1 MLALSGC
8 GGQSEHDGADTA
20 PDVPLGPC
28 SELVLRASP
37 RVVMSTASG
46 SASGPVVLQRDGGF
60 DVIAQ
65 FSGERDA
72 SLPTIQARRVSLVDG
87 RSELKLGPLTKIG
100 NSASG
105 WTEAVTLEAGLGL
118 CTTSTVAVI
127 GTAEAGGYQPDWT
140 ASPGETS
147 GACTG
152 IVPLSGSLLTA
163 MRSRVDDGSVGTVT
177 TWSQGV
183 LESER
188 TPWPAPGGLDAD
200 VSLAPLTDGYASAAA
215 LDHGA
220 RIEVELPGQGDGPER
235 TTIDWEFGEM
245 RQPELAA
252 WPEAPGA
259 VAAVWRELEGDPTGS
274 TGFPYQAFELRMA
287 VVAPTEGLLLGPT
300 TLASSA
306 LAGTPASLGS
316 VDEKLLVASLV
327 QPDAAS
333 DELEV
338 VLRLLDERGETM
350 NAFSTAARD
359 ASGVYPGAAVAAL
372 DRHVLLA
379 WTASQPGDAT
389 YRWTEVHAALL
400 ECR

>member
-8 GGQSEHDGADTA
+8 GGQSEHDGAVTA

-152 IVPLSGSLLTA
+152 IVPLNGSLLTA

-200 VSLAPLTDGYASAAA
+200 VSLAPLTDGYASAAWTESYSSLRSCNRTRRPTISRSCSGCSTNA
-215 LDHGA
+215 AKPWTRSA
-220 RIEVELPGQGDGPER
+220 RQRETR
-235 TTIDWEFGEM
+235 
-245 RQPELAA
+245 AA
-252 WPEAPGA
+252 
-259 VAAVWRELEGDPTGS
+259 
-274 TGFPYQAFELRMA
+274 F
-287 VVAPTEGLLLGPT
+287 
-300 TLASSA
+300 TLAPPSLRSIDMCCWPGPPPSQATPHTAGPRSMRLSSSA
-306 LAGTPASLGS
+306 AERERRTLRHPATRQKVSSLC
-316 VDEKLLVASLV
+316 A
-327 QPDAAS
+327 
-333 DELEV
+333 
-338 VLRLLDERGETM
+338 
-350 NAFSTAARD
+350 
-359 ASGVYPGAAVAAL
+359 
-372 DRHVLLA
+372 
-379 WTASQPGDAT
+379 
-389 YRWTEVHAALL
+389 
-400 ECR
+400 